1 MGYYTYFEM
10 EMENL
15 DDESNVT
22 EEAVIK
28 TLIKESEWF
37 DWVDREKDF
46 DSFFKSDLKW
56 YDWKDDMKKVS
67 LSFPNVVFTLIGRGE
82 EYDDIWKCIFY
93 KGKSFYCPGKIV
105 YDEPPASF
113 FE

>member
-10 EMENL
+10 EMKNL
-15 DDESNVT
+15 GDESNVT

-37 DWVDREKDF
+37 DWADREKDF

-67 LSFPNVVFTLIGRGE
+67 LSFPNMVFTLIGRGE
-82 EYDDIWKCIFY
+82 EYDDIWKCVFY
-93 KGKSFYCPGKIV
+93 KGKSFYSPGKIV

>member
-1 MGYYTYFEM
+1 MGYYTYFKM
-10 EMENL
+10 EMKNL

-28 TLIKESEWF
+28 TLVKESEWF
-37 DWVDREKDF
+37 DWAKEEKYF
-46 DSFFKSDLKW
+46 DNLFWDTLKW
-56 YDWKDDMKKVS
+56 YDWEDDMKRVS
-67 LSFPNVVFTLIGRGE
+67 LSFPNVVFTLTGRGE
-82 EYDDIWKCIFY
+82 EYGDHWRYVFY
-93 KGKSFYCPGKIV
+93 KGKSFYSPGKIV